1 MNMEKKVIKSY
12 KDLEIWKKGILL
24 SMEIYSLTSTFP
36 LNEQY
41 GLTSQIRRATTSIPA
56 NIAEG
61 YGRESGKNYIQF
73 LKISRGSLYELDT
86 FLTIALGLKYLTKE
100 QRNHLN
106 DKTEELSKMINSL
119 IKKIIQNLK

>member
-1 MNMEKKVIKSY
+1 MEKKVIKSY

-36 LNEQY
+36 TDEKY

-100 QRNHLN
+100 QRNYLN

-119 IKKIIQNLK
+119 IKKIDQNPK

>member
-1 MNMEKKVIKSY
+1 
-12 KDLEIWKKGILL
+12 
-24 SMEIYSLTSTFP
+24 MEIYSVTSLFP
-36 LNEQY
+36 DREQY
-41 GLTSQIRRATTSIPA
+41 GLTSQIRRAATSIPV

-100 QRNHLN
+100 QRNYLN
-106 DKTEELSKMINSL
+106 EKTEELSKMINSL
-119 IKKIIQNLK
+119 IKKLAQNLK

>member
-1 MNMEKKVIKSY
+1 MEKKLIKSY
-12 KDLEIWKKGILL
+12 QDLEIWKKGILL
-24 SMEIYSLTSTFP
+24 SMEIYSVTSSFP
-36 LNEQY
+36 NNEQY
-41 GLTSQIRRATTSIPA
+41 GLTSQIRRASTSIPA

-86 FLTIALGLKYLTKE
+86 FLTIALGLKYLTQE
-100 QRNHLN
+100 QRHILN

-119 IKKIIQNLK
+119 IKKLDQNLKL

>member
-1 MNMEKKVIKSY
+1 MDMEKKVIKSY

-119 IKKIIQNLK
+119 IKKINQNLK

>member
-1 MNMEKKVIKSY
+1 M
-12 KDLEIWKKGILL
+12 L
-24 SMEIYSLTSTFP
+24 SMEIYSVTSLFP
-36 LNEQY
+36 DREQY
-41 GLTSQIRRATTSIPA
+41 GLTSQIRRAATSIPA

-119 IKKIIQNLK
+119 IKKLDQNPK

>member
-1 MNMEKKVIKSY
+1 MNMDKKVIKSY
-12 KDLEIWKKGILL
+12 KDLEIWRKGIVL
-24 SMEIYSLTSTFP
+24 SMEIYSVTSLFP
-36 LNEQY
+36 DREQY
-41 GLTSQIRRATTSIPA
+41 GLTSQIRRAATSIPA

-119 IKKIIQNLK
+119 IKKLDQNPK

>member
-1 MNMEKKVIKSY
+1 MDKKVIKSY
-12 KDLEIWKKGILL
+12 KDLEIWRKGIVL
-24 SMEIYSLTSTFP
+24 SMEIYSVTSLFP
-36 LNEQY
+36 DREQY
-41 GLTSQIRRATTSIPA
+41 GLTSQIRRAATSIPA

-119 IKKIIQNLK
+119 IKKLDQNPK

>member
-1 MNMEKKVIKSY
+1 MEKKVIKSY

-119 IKKIIQNLK
+119 IKKINQNLK

>member
-1 MNMEKKVIKSY
+1 MEKKVIKSY

-36 LNEQY
+36 TDEKY

-100 QRNHLN
+100 QRNNLN

-119 IKKIIQNLK
+119 IKKIDQNPK